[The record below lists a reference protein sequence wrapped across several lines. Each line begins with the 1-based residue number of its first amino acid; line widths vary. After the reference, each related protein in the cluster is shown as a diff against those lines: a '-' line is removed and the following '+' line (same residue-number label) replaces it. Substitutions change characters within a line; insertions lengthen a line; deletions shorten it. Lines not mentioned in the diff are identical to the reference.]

1 MGKVIALEKVFQF
14 REGVR
19 FFDFDEISFVIDTS
33 DVSLYNLGSS
43 SALISANL
51 DGKNNFGK
59 MIEIVRKNYNATAA
73 ESETAV
79 MKFIAMMQEK
89 NLVQEVG

>member
-1 MGKVIALEKVFQF
+1 MDVYTVFKF
-14 REGVR
+14 RDGVR
-19 FFDFDEISFVIDTS
+19 FFDFDELSFVVDIPG
-33 DVSLYNLGSS
+33 VSLYNLGSS
-43 SALISANL
+43 SALISANI